1 MAGAD
6 GAMHDS
12 EAHAMHEKFTTLTP
26 ELYAYL
32 VEHNARPAPV
42 LRDLA
47 RETAA
52 LGEVSIMQVSVEQG
66 AFLTLLGRIMGARRA
81 VEVGTFTGYSAI
93 SRSEERRV
101 GKEGRSRWSPYH

>member
-1 MAGAD
+1 
-6 GAMHDS
+6 
-12 EAHAMHEKFTTLTP
+12 MHEKFTTLTP

-32 VEHNARPAPV
+32 VEHNPRPDPV

-66 AFLTLLGRIMGARRA
+66 AFLTLLARIMGARRA
-81 VEVGTFTGYSAI
+81 PA
-93 SRSEERRV
+93 
-101 GKEGRSRWSPYH
+101 